1 MTKEQ
6 LRTNAL
12 EYVSFHVDDCLS
24 PDSFVPDEKTKL
36 VGYQCGFEP
45 LVVAV
50 RSGYGWK
57 IDDEEAEELARDL
70 LIENKWFSGEPKDAD
85 FIY

>member
-1 MTKEQ
+1 MTKAQ
-6 LRTNAL
+6 LRINAL

-24 PDSFVPDEKTKL
+24 PDPFVPDENTRL
-36 VGYQCGFEP
+36 VGYQCGFET

-57 IDDEEAEELARDL
+57 IDDDEAEELARDL
-70 LIENKWFSGEPKDAD
+70 LVEKNWFSREPQDAD
-85 FIY
+85 FIL